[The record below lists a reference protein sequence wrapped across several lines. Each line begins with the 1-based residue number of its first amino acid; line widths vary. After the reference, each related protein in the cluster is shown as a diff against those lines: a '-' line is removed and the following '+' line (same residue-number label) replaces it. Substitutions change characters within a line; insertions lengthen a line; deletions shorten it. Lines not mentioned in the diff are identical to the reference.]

1 MRKSKIAELDRETLE
16 RLATMAE
23 EERKPFE
30 AIKEEFGISEN
41 EVTEFMK
48 KKLSKDKFEL
58 WKKKVTATKTKPK
71 QINIDDLDD
80 DLDGKYYLKN
90 KFD

>member
-1 MRKSKIAELDRETLE
+1 MKKSKIDELDRESLE
-16 RLATMAE
+16 RLVSMAT

-41 EVTEFMK
+41 EVTEMMR

-58 WKKKVTATKTKPK
+58 WKKKVTATKPKPK
-71 QINIDDLDD
+71 PINIDDFDE